1 MEFYLLDLKTPSI
14 PQYAGIANL
23 IVKSSFSSN
32 VSPQKVSSH
41 SFLYSNI
48 LSHELHK
55 LNTVFQDERSCIFL
69 GSGGTTQVYGS
80 YVKDVDFIDRV
91 GEDGYRGLFRYSS
104 IISHEIRVIR

>member
-23 IVKSSFSSN
+23 IVGSSFSSN

-55 LNTVFQDERSCIFL
+55 LNTVFQDERNCIF
-69 GSGGTTQVYGS
+69 SGPWRVCQVYGS
-80 YVKDVDFIDRV
+80 YIKGVDFMDGV
-91 GEDGYRGLFRYSS
+91 GEDGYKGLFRYSQVLLK
-104 IISHEIRVIR
+104 EIG